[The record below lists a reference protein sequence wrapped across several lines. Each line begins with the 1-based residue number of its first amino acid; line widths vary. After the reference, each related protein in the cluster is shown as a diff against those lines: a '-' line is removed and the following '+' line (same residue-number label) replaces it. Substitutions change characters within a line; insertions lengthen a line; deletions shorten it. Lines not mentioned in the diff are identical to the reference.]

1 MSKLQYEIEQENKNK
16 SVAEVPPIDPVVWAA
31 MIDMVAAFN
40 DEDFGTRIT
49 PPRPPPVKPKTIEDA
64 VDKSLEAITAAINAA
79 ATKEDQLELSCG
91 LPLILDAATQR
102 YSLAPTAAAVLKFTL
117 DNANRPPPKLN
128 LSSSLLFA
136 KRTAA
141 AAEAAAEALACP

>member
-1 MSKLQYEIEQENKNK
+1 MLQDDFEYEYK
-16 SVAEVPPIDPVVWAA
+16 SVAEVPPIDPVSWAA

-49 PPRPPPVKPKTIEDA
+49 PPRQPPVKPKTIEDA
-64 VDKSLEAITAAINAA
+64 VDKGLEAITAAVNAA

-91 LPLILDAATQR
+91 LPLILDPATQR
-102 YSLAPTAAAVLKFTL
+102 YSLAPTAAAVLKFTRE
-117 DNANRPPPKLN
+117 NANRPPPKLN
-128 LSSSLLFA
+128 LGSSLLFA

-141 AAEAAAEALACP
+141 AAEEAAQAAAGTPCS